1 MKLSKHPDMRSRLLV
16 LDDDPDIG
24 RTVRNMSENLG
35 YQCRVAIRPNDF
47 FAALDDW
54 RPTHILLDLMMPEM
68 DGMEVIRHL
77 AHRQCDATLIISSGL
92 GSRVVD
98 AASRAA
104 SQHRLNMAGVLA
116 KPFSIRDLRTLLG
129 RTPPAKAVT
138 RAASGGPP
146 PDITPAMLADAI
158 RDNQIGLVYQP
169 KVRCDDATATVG
181 FEALARWRHPRWG
194 AIPPDRFILL
204 AEREGLIEA
213 LTRKVLVQACA
224 AMARIRR
231 ARGAAADHW
240 SMAVNLS
247 ARCLTHFDMADKLVT
262 LCQLH
267 GLEPRHLTLELTET
281 AAMEDGV
288 LALDLLTRLR
298 MKGFQLAIDDFG
310 VGYSSMVQLARLPF
324 SELKLDK
331 TFVAAAGHSREA
343 RTIIR
348 SAVDLGHQLDLKVIG
363 EGVESGEALTFL
375 NEVGCDFAQGYHIAR
390 PMEKEAIG
398 GWLDERGGAG

>member
-1 MKLSKHPDMRSRLLV
+1 MRPSEHTDIASRLLV

-24 RTVRNMSENLG
+24 QTVRSMAENLG
-35 YQCRVAIRPNDF
+35 HQCRVTTRPDDF
-47 FAALDDW
+47 FQALDDW
-54 RPTHILLDLMMPEM
+54 RPTHILLDLVMPEM

-77 AHRQCDATLIISSGL
+77 ADRRCDAILIISSGL
-92 GSRVVD
+92 GNRVID
-98 AASRAA
+98 AASRAG
-104 SQHRLNMAGVLA
+104 SQHRLSMAGVLA

-129 RTPPAKAVT
+129 RQPPANPVPQAT
-138 RAASGGPP
+138 GAAAQ
-146 PDITPAMLADAI
+146 PDISPAMLADAI
-158 RDNQIGLVYQP
+158 QNNQISLVYQP
-169 KVRCDDATATVG
+169 KVRCAEDTATVG
-181 FEALARWRHPRWG
+181 FEALARWRHPEWG
-194 AIPPDRFILL
+194 NIPPDRFILL

-213 LTRKVLVQACA
+213 LTRKVMVQACA
-224 AMARIRR
+224 TMAGLRR

-240 SMAVNLS
+240 TMAVNLS
-247 ARCLTHFDMADKLVT
+247 ARCLTQFDMADKLVT
-262 LCQLH
+262 LCERH

-331 TFVAAAGHSREA
+331 AFVAAAGHSREA

-363 EGVESGEALTFL
+363 EGVESGEALAFL
-375 NEVGCDFAQGYHIAR
+375 NEIGCDFVQGYYIAR
-390 PMEKEAIG
+390 PMEREAIE
-398 GWLDERGGAG
+398 GWLDGRGGRD

>member
-1 MKLSKHPDMRSRLLV
+1 MMRLLV

-24 RTVRNMSENLG
+24 QTVHSMAETLG
-35 YQCRVAIRPNDF
+35 YQCQVTTRPDDF
-47 FAALDDW
+47 FNALDDW
-54 RPTHILLDLMMPEM
+54 HPSHILLDLVMPEM

-77 AHRQCDATLIISSGL
+77 ADRRCDAALIISSGL
-92 GSRVVD
+92 GGRVID

-104 SQHRLNMAGVLA
+104 SQHQLSMAGVLV
-116 KPFSIRDLRTLLG
+116 KPFSFRDLRTLLG
-129 RTPPAKAVT
+129 RQPPAPPLPRT
-138 RAASGGPP
+138 RDGAAPP
-146 PDITPAMLADAI
+146 ALTPAMLDEAI
-158 RDNQIGLVYQP
+158 QNNQIGLVYQP
-169 KVRCDDATATVG
+169 KVQCGDDTVTVG
-181 FEALARWRHPRWG
+181 FEALARWQHPQWG
-194 AIPPDRFILL
+194 AIPPDRFIML

-213 LTRKVLVQACA
+213 LTRKVLIQACA
-224 AMARIRR
+224 TMGGIRR

-247 ARCLTHFDMADKLVT
+247 ARCLTQFDMVDKLVT

-331 TFVAAAGHSREA
+331 AFVAAAGHSREA

-363 EGVESGEALTFL
+363 EGVESGEALAFL
-375 NEVGCDFAQGYHIAR
+375 SEVGCDFVQGYYIAR
-390 PMEKEAIG
+390 PMGKEAIG
-398 GWLDERGGAG
+398 AWLDGRGGAG

>member
-1 MKLSKHPDMRSRLLV
+1 MMPSQQSENASRLLV

-24 RTVRNMSENLG
+24 QTVRNMTENLG
-35 YQCRVAIRPNDF
+35 YQCRVTIRPNDF
-47 FAALDDW
+47 FDALDAW
-54 RPTHILLDLMMPEM
+54 RPTHILLDLVMPEM

-77 AHRQCDATLIISSGL
+77 ADRRCDATLIISSGL
-92 GSRVVD
+92 GNRVVD

-104 SQHRLNMAGVLA
+104 SQHQLTMAGVLN
-116 KPFSIRDLRTLLG
+116 KPFSIRDLRRLLG
-129 RTPPAKAVT
+129 QRPTASPLPRT
-138 RAASGGPP
+138 AAGPLP
-146 PDITPAMLADAI
+146 EITPAMLADAI
-158 RDNQIGLVYQP
+158 HNNQIGLAYQP
-169 KVRCDDATATVG
+169 KVRCADTTTIVG
-181 FEALARWRHPRWG
+181 FEALARWQHPQWG
-194 AIPPDRFILL
+194 PVPPDRFILL

-213 LTRKVLVQACA
+213 LTRKVLLQACA
-224 AMARIRR
+224 TLARLRQ
-231 ARGAAADHW
+231 ARGPAADHW

-247 ARCLTHFDMADKLVT
+247 ARCLTQFDMADKLVT

-363 EGVESGEALTFL
+363 EGVENHEALAFL
-375 NEVGCDFAQGYHIAR
+375 HEAGCDFVQGYYIAR
-390 PMEKEAIG
+390 PMPREAIG
-398 GWLDERGGAG
+398 GWLDGRDVG

>member
-1 MKLSKHPDMRSRLLV
+1 MMRLLV

-24 RTVRNMSENLG
+24 QTVHSMAETLG
-35 YQCRVAIRPNDF
+35 YQCQVTTRPDDF
-47 FAALDDW
+47 FTALDDW
-54 RPTHILLDLMMPEM
+54 RPSHILLDLVMPEM

-77 AHRQCDATLIISSGL
+77 ADRRCEAALIISSGL
-92 GSRVVD
+92 GGRVID

-104 SQHRLNMAGVLA
+104 SQHQLTMAGVLV
-116 KPFSIRDLRTLLG
+116 KPFSFRDLRTLLG
-129 RTPPAKAVT
+129 RQPPAKPLRRTTGA
-138 RAASGGPP
+138 AAS
-146 PDITPAMLADAI
+146 PDLTATMLDEAI
-158 RDNQIGLVYQP
+158 RHNQIGLVYQP
-169 KVRCDDATATVG
+169 KVQCGGDTVTVG
-181 FEALARWRHPRWG
+181 FEALARWQHPQWG

-213 LTRKVLVQACA
+213 LTRKVLIQACA
-224 AMARIRR
+224 TMGGIRR
-231 ARGAAADHW
+231 ARGPAADHW

-247 ARCLTHFDMADKLVT
+247 ARCLTQFDMADKLVT

-331 TFVAAAGHSREA
+331 AFVAAAGHSREA

-363 EGVESGEALTFL
+363 EGVESGEALAFL
-375 NEVGCDFAQGYHIAR
+375 SEVGCDFVQGYYIAR

-398 GWLDERGGAG
+398 GWLDGRASGEAWAR

>member
-1 MKLSKHPDMRSRLLV
+1 MMRSQQRETASRLLV

-24 RTVRNMSENLG
+24 QTVRNMAENLG
-35 YQCRVAIRPNDF
+35 YQCRVTTRPDDF
-47 FAALDDW
+47 FEALDGW
-54 RPTHILLDLMMPEM
+54 RPSHILLDLVMPEM

-77 AHRQCDATLIISSGL
+77 ADRRCDATLIISSGL
-92 GSRVVD
+92 GNRVID

-104 SQHRLNMAGVLA
+104 SQHQLNMAGVLA
-116 KPFSIRDLRTLLG
+116 KPFSIRDLRALLG
-129 RTPPAKAVT
+129 RQPPASPVPRPVAG
-138 RAASGGPP
+138 AMPE
-146 PDITPAMLADAI
+146 ITPAMLADAI
-158 RDNQIGLVYQP
+158 QTNQIGLVYQP
-169 KVRCDDATATVG
+169 KVRCAEDTVTVG
-181 FEALARWRHPRWG
+181 FEALARWTHPQWG
-194 AIPPDRFILL
+194 PIPPDRFILL
-204 AEREGLIEA
+204 AEREGLIEP

-224 AMARIRR
+224 TMAAIRR
-231 ARGAAADHW
+231 TRGRAADDW

-331 TFVAAAGHSREA
+331 AFVIAADHSREA
-343 RTIIR
+343 RTIIK
-348 SAVDLGHQLDLKVIG
+348 SAVDLGHQLDLKVIA
-363 EGVESGEALTFL
+363 EGVETDAALAFL
-375 NEVGCDFAQGYHIAR
+375 RETGCDFMQGYYIAR
-390 PMEKEAIG
+390 PMEGEDIG
-398 GWLDERGGAG
+398 GWLEDREGRC